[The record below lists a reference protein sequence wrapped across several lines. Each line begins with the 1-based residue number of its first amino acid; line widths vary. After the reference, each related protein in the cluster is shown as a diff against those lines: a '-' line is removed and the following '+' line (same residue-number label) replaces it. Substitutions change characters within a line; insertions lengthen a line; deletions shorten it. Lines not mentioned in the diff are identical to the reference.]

1 MARHLLFDSVKR
13 KGLVGCVP
21 VKIRADGKCDQKVFD
36 EFITNY
42 SVILRAIS
50 SRRKINA
57 DCLEQ
62 LCKETSLT
70 LVSYWPTFKFTPAVH
85 QVLAH
90 SAALIT
96 AFESTGLGSLS
107 EEPLE
112 HNNKNIRNYREHLS
126 RKMTQHANLS
136 DVLTRLWVKSD
147 PIIRSA
153 RNKTKCSF
161 CSNEHNV
168 RSCPQKQVQESLCLS
183 FEENLISCIFA
194 DEETPTALDEQ
205 I

>member
-1 MARHLLFDSVKR
+1 MARQLLFDPVKR
-13 KGLVGCVP
+13 KVLVDCIP
-21 VKIRADGKCDQKVFD
+21 VKIRADGKCDQEVFD

-62 LCKETSLT
+62 LRKETSLT
-70 LVSYWPTFKFTPAVH
+70 LVSHWSTFKFTPAVH
-85 QVLAH
+85 KVLAH
-90 SAALIT
+90 SAALII
-96 AFESTGLGSLS
+96 ANESTGLGSLS

-112 HNNKNIRNYREHLS
+112 HNNYIRNYREHLS
-126 RKMTQHANLS
+126 RKTTQHANLS
-136 DVLTRLWVKSD
+136 DVLTRLWVKLD

-153 RNKTKCSF
+153 RKKAKCSF

-168 RSCPQKQVQESLCLS
+168 CSCPQKQVLESVCLS
-183 FEENLISCIFA
+183 LEENLISCIFA
-194 DEETPTALDEQ
+194 EDETPIAPGEQ
-205 I
+205 A

>member
-1 MARHLLFDSVKR
+1 MR
-13 KGLVGCVP
+13 
-21 VKIRADGKCDQKVFD
+21 
-36 EFITNY
+36 
-42 SVILRAIS
+42 
-50 SRRKINA
+50 
-57 DCLEQ
+57 
-62 LCKETSLT
+62 
-70 LVSYWPTFKFTPAVH
+70 PTFKFTPAVH
-85 QVLAH
+85 LVLAH
-90 SAALIT
+90 SAALVT
-96 AFESTGLGSLS
+96 ANESTGLGSLS

-126 RKMTQHANLS
+126 RKTTQHANLS
-136 DVLTRLWVKSD
+136 DVLTRLWVKSN

-168 RSCPQKQVQESLCLS
+168 RSCPQKQVRESLCLS

-194 DEETPTALDEQ
+194 EEEIPTAPGEQ

>member
-1 MARHLLFDSVKR
+1 M
-13 KGLVGCVP
+13 
-21 VKIRADGKCDQKVFD
+21 
-36 EFITNY
+36 
-42 SVILRAIS
+42 
-50 SRRKINA
+50 
-57 DCLEQ
+57 
-62 LCKETSLT
+62 
-70 LVSYWPTFKFTPAVH
+70 
-85 QVLAH
+85 LAH

-96 AFESTGLGSLS
+96 ANESTGLGSLS

-126 RKMTQHANLS
+126 RKTTQHANLS

-168 RSCPQKQVQESLCLS
+168 RSCPQKQVFAFRLRKTS
-183 FEENLISCIFA
+183 FAE
-194 DEETPTALDEQ
+194 EETPTALGEQ